1 MKSIKRKQQGF
12 KLIII
17 YKRERGGGGVRG
29 GGVGEE
35 AKVGKA
41 LEKLLVGLTW
51 KDREMGKQ
59 WNTLRELSNAK
70 AAWRRTEENQSF

>member
-1 MKSIKRKQQGF
+1 MKSIKRKRQGF

-17 YKRERGGGGVRG
+17 YKREKGGGGGVRV

-59 WNTLRELSNAK
+59 
-70 AAWRRTEENQSF
+70 